1 MCILGG
7 SPREST
13 REIAHPKILHTHIYI
28 YKEKTNISPIK
39 IELNPSNSLK
49 YMREKKNIAIFPI
62 TVFLFSGH
70 FQSESAIIPGAI
82 GHFSILC
89 TGRIPLEGLVI
100 HLDLSEKKGDEVRGL
115 AGLTLKK
122 K

>member
-1 MCILGG
+1 
-7 SPREST
+7 
-13 REIAHPKILHTHIYI
+13 
-28 YKEKTNISPIK
+28 
-39 IELNPSNSLK
+39 
-49 YMREKKNIAIFPI
+49 MRRKKNIAIFPI

-100 HLDLSEKKGDEVRGL
+100 HLDLSEKKGDKKNRCGRVGI
-115 AGLTLKK
+115 KK